1 MTELRVLI
9 VDDETHAR
17 DRLRRLLEQ
26 DKTLEVV
33 GECESGAEAV
43 EAVARLRPDLMMLDI
58 QMPELD
64 GFGVIEAIPAPD
76 LPLVVF
82 VTAYDEHALH
92 AFDVHAVDYVRKP
105 VEAPRLYA
113 AIARARLRVRQEV
126 VRRPSG
132 LATGGDAP
140 DAAASA
146 LLPASA
152 DEAQQYSERLLVRQD
167 GQIYPIRAREII
179 YVEAQGNYIRLQLTD
194 RSFMVRETMVNLER
208 RLNPE
213 QFARI
218 HRSVIVNLDAVHEL
232 QPYFGGDYAV
242 ILKTGGRLKASRFYK
257 SRLSKW
263 VLG

>member
-1 MTELRVLI
+1 MKALRVLI

-17 DRLRRLLEQ
+17 DRLRRLLEK
-26 DKTLEVV
+26 DESVEIV
-33 GECESGAEAV
+33 GECASGT
-43 EAVARLRPDLMMLDI
+43 EAVAAVGSLQPDLMMLDI

-64 GFGVIEAIPAPD
+64 GFGVLEAIPGTE
-76 LPLVVF
+76 LPLVIF
-82 VTAYDEHALH
+82 VTAYDEHAIH
-92 AFDVHAVDYVRKP
+92 AFDVHAVDYVLKP

-113 AIARARLRVRQEV
+113 AIARARLRAKQEM

-132 LATGGDAP
+132 PEDGNTA

-146 LLPASA
+146 LVSAPA
-152 DEAQQYSERLLVRQD
+152 DEVHQFSDRLLVRQD

-194 RSFMVRETMVNLER
+194 RSFMVRETMARLER

-218 HRSVIVNLDAVHEL
+218 HRSVIVNLDAVREL
-232 QPYFGGDYAV
+232 QPYFGGDYVV

-257 SRLSKW
+257 SRLAKW